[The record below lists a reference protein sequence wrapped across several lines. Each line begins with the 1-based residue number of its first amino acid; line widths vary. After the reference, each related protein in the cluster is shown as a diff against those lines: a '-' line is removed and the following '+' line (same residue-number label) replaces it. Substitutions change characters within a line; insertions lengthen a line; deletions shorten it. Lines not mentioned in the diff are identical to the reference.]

1 MEVFFELIFQYNYD
15 YGTFLHKQAK
25 FKNLF
30 NFIRMD
36 ISKLFNFKFDLA
48 STKYR
53 FK

>member
-1 MEVFFELIFQYNYD
+1 MEVFFEKIFQNN

-25 FKNLF
+25 FKILF
-30 NFIRMD
+30 KFIRMD
-36 ISKLFNFKFDLA
+36 ISKLLNLKFDLA